1 MLRNV
6 LAYSALV
13 ALLTAQEAPRPP
25 AEPSKASTA
34 ASKYFTDVELF
45 DQNGK
50 SRRLYSDLLQG
61 HIVVINSFF
70 ATCQDSCPV
79 MARNLARIQDVVGD
93 RLGKDVYFLSFTVD
107 PEKDTP
113 EQLKSYADRMKAKPG
128 WFFLTGSKDNV
139 GTALRKL
146 GLYTEEKQ
154 NHLSLFILGNVP
166 TGLWKKVLGMA
177 PAEELTPIV
186 QSVLDDREKP

>member
-1 MLRNV
+1 
-6 LAYSALV
+6 
-13 ALLTAQEAPRPP
+13 
-25 AEPSKASTA
+25 
-34 ASKYFTDVELF
+34 
-45 DQNGK
+45 
-50 SRRLYSDLLQG
+50 
-61 HIVVINSFF
+61 
-70 ATCQDSCPV
+70 
-79 MARNLARIQDVVGD
+79 VVGD

-128 WFFLTGSKDNV
+128 WFFLTGSKENV